1 MCSVISRR
9 ALEVGTF
16 IWAVLGFTIG
26 LSALPSVNADAVVLF
41 AAACAVGPAS
51 ALGAAFAL
59 HHLRDRLA
67 GLLLIISV
75 VTPAVF
81 AWPLNL
87 ATLLVGLA
95 IVISPSKVIADRRVR
110 RA

>member
-1 MCSVISRR
+1 VISRR
-9 ALEVGTF
+9 ALTVGAGV
-16 IWAVLGFTIG
+16 WAVLGFIVG
-26 LSALPSVNADAVVLF
+26 LTALPSVNADAVVLF

-51 ALGAAFAL
+51 AVGAALAL
-59 HHLRDRLA
+59 HHFRDRLA
-67 GLLLIISV
+67 GVFLVISV

-87 ATLLVGLA
+87 VALLAGLA
-95 IVISPSKVIADRRVR
+95 IAIAPTKMIADRRVH